1 MLSLV
6 AIVGPWWFDV
16 VFVPAKYSCSSPFI
30 RVRDD
35 FCGIP
40 MSGVWIIVGL
50 ATRLIEILKELV
62 TGETV
67 IINPV
72 DAMLK
77 FFLYC
82 SLVLILVLPLF
93 TTWLLILRGDRKRNQ
108 IFHIVSWSLAVLCVI
123 YIFGLN
129 WPWALWGI
137 WLYIG
142 LAVGALILE
151 FLFLALGIRVKQ
163 EKEHT

>member
-6 AIVGPWWFDV
+6 AIVGPWWFDL
-16 VFVPAKYSCSSPFI
+16 VFVPGKYPCSSPFI

-40 MSGVWIIVGL
+40 MSGVWIFVGL
-50 ATRLIEILKELV
+50 ANRLIEILKELV

-82 SLVLILVLPLF
+82 SLILILVLPLL

-108 IFHIVSWSLAVLCVI
+108 IIHIVSWSLGLLCVI
-123 YIFGLN
+123 YIFGFH
-129 WPWALWGI
+129 WPWALWGL

-142 LAVGALILE
+142 LAVVVLIVEL
-151 FLFLALGIRVKQ
+151 LILALGIRVKQ
-163 EKEHT
+163 ENEH